1 MFFCNTNNFRRHKF
15 KLGGIH
21 FNNDNSIIQDKFN
34 YNMFF
39 YRLPGSKY
47 YFHRSPITVS
57 NSNLKLI
64 IDNSKNKF
72 IINRESGL
80 YKVYENLY
88 LNDIHQMQS
97 HLSFLKSK
105 DNFID
110 NLTNVLEDLYDNN
123 EFTIFQ
129 LYFIIKPH
137 DRNYKLNLEK
147 LIKHLSK
154 YPIEFIMD
162 DENITK
168 FYKNI
173 GLIFANS
180 VLVFTST
187 YDIDNLS
194 KISKDIKLSINNSIK
209 VINENVYKDLNN
221 TIINF
226 DTKVNID
233 YEIMLIITADFD
245 SMDSD
250 FNNFNSM
257 INKKNV

>member
-1 MFFCNTNNFRRHKF
+1 
-15 KLGGIH
+15 
-21 FNNDNSIIQDKFN
+21 
-34 YNMFF
+34 
-39 YRLPGSKY
+39 
-47 YFHRSPITVS
+47 
-57 NSNLKLI
+57 
-64 IDNSKNKF
+64 
-72 IINRESGL
+72 
-80 YKVYENLY
+80 
-88 LNDIHQMQS
+88 
-97 HLSFLKSK
+97 
-105 DNFID
+105 
-110 NLTNVLEDLYDNN
+110 
-123 EFTIFQ
+123 
-129 LYFIIKPH
+129 
-137 DRNYKLNLEK
+137 
-147 LIKHLSK
+147 
-154 YPIEFIMD
+154 MD